1 LEEAAI
7 VGHPDARYM
16 LASCEWRSGRIDRA
30 VKHWIIAVNLGHE
43 QSMQALKMFYE
54 AGKISKDQF
63 DAALRANHAAVDA
76 MKSPQREAAEAI

>member
-1 LEEAAI
+1 
-7 VGHPDARYM
+7 M
-16 LASCEWRSGRIDRA
+16 
-30 VKHWIIAVNLGHE
+30 KHWIIAVNLGHE

-76 MKSPQREAAEAI
+76 TKSPQREVAEEYFIRESSGSKGQPM